1 MRRAIA
7 LQLSACALA
16 ALVPLA
22 TFATRASRAQTASAP
37 AAAAETAVAW
47 PASFEGRALT
57 PLPLGERDQRF
68 ARDFPGQVGR
78 FHDGQRELILRH
90 VARPT
95 RRLHPASDCLRAVG
109 FAIEPLP
116 ARRGPDGTAWGCFA
130 ARRGAGAA
138 EHLTVCEQ
146 IRDAAG
152 HTWPDA
158 SSWYWPALAGG
169 TAGPWW
175 STTMV
180 EARSR

>member
-1 MRRAIA
+1 MRRAIT
-7 LQLSACALA
+7 LQLAACALA
-16 ALVPLA
+16 ATVPLA
-22 TFATRASRAQTASAP
+22 TFLARASRAQTASALTD
-37 AAAAETAVAW
+37 ATFTW
-47 PASFEGRALT
+47 PATFEGRPLT
-57 PLPLGERDQRF
+57 QLPLGERDQRF

-116 ARRGPDGTAWGCFA
+116 ARRGPDRTTWGCFA
-130 ARRGAGAA
+130 ATRASGAGAA

-146 IRDAAG
+146 IRDATTG

-158 SSWYWPALAGG
+158 SSWYWPALAGS
-169 TAGPWW
+169 TTGPWW

-180 EARSR
+180 EPAAR